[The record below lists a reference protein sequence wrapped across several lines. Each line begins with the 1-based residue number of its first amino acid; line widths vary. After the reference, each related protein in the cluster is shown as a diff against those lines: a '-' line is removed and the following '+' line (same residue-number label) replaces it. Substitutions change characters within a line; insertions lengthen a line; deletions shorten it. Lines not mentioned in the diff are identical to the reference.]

1 MTLIVNMLA
10 GPGAGKSTIAAG
22 LFAELKLRNVNA
34 ELVTEYAKD
43 RVWEE
48 AFRTLDNQIYMFAKQ
63 HHRIWRVLGKVD
75 VVVTDSPMLLS
86 LHYGKD
92 LQETFRKLVLEE
104 HLKTNSLNVCLERKK
119 PYQPIGRVQTEDEA
133 KHIDWAITGMLK
145 QHNLEHIREFADH
158 GVIERLADRVQG
170 LLA

>member
-1 MTLIVNMLA
+1 MLA
-10 GPGAGKSTIAAG
+10 GPGAGKSTVAAG
-22 LFAELKLRNVNA
+22 LFAELKLRNVNV

-48 AFRTLDNQIYMFAKQ
+48 AYRTLDNQIYMFAKQ
-63 HHRIWRVLGKVD
+63 HHRIWRILGKVD

-92 LQETFRKLVLEE
+92 VSPTFRTLVLEE
-104 HLKTNSLNVCLERKK
+104 HNKTNSLNVCLGRKK

-133 KHIDWAITGMLK
+133 KHIDWAIVSVLK
-145 QHNLEHIREFADH
+145 QYDLEHIREIADE
-158 GVIERLADRVQG
+158 GVIERLADKVQG